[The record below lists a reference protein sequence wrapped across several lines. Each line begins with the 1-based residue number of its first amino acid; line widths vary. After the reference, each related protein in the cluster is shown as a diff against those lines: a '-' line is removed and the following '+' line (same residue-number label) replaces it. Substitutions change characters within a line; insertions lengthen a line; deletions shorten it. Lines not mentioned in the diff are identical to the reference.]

1 MGMADA
7 VIEAAMTLPWTVGLG
22 ILLLGMLYATA
33 CLVSALR
40 LYRRLKQQLVPH
52 CVEEHDGCWYLCNLD
67 TGEALRL
74 RDGAVILMPP
84 EHPKTDALV

>member
-84 EHPKTDALV
+84 EHPKADALV

>member
-52 CVEEHDGCWYLCNLD
+52 CVEEHDGFWYLRNLD
-67 TGEALRL
+67 TGEAQLL
-74 RDGAVILMPP
+74 SDGAMILMLPG
-84 EHPKTDALV
+84 HPKADEML